1 MIERYL
7 HDVAIALEAI
17 MANKIKSLLTALGI
31 IFGVAAVI
39 SMLAIGNGAQQEIL
53 EQMKMV
59 GVNNIIIL
67 PITES
72 QEAKADED
80 FKASRKF
87 TPGLTMN
94 DLYAIRDN
102 IPVINSISPQIT
114 KDSYVIQSG
123 LRRTAKIH
131 GVEPAFFSLFN
142 ISLVS
147 GKMFTAKQIENGLPV
162 CIISEDMAMRFFS
175 SYEVAGKSIKCGQEW
190 FTIVGVAQKRNLSE
204 SSNKLGLSSGLDVLY
219 VPVKTMLLR
228 VENRALVTASDIKK
242 GDDQGNN
249 QNTKSESTNY
259 HQLDKIIVQVQE
271 TSQLEAV
278 SEIIHRLLLRRH
290 QGVADFEVVIPE
302 LLLKQQQRTKDIFN
316 IVLGAI
322 AGISLLV
329 GGIGIMNIMLASVLE
344 RVKEIGTRMALGAT
358 RKDIVVQ
365 FIAESTIISIS
376 GGLIGIL
383 LGFFLSAL
391 VTRFAG
397 ILTIVSPGS
406 VFIAFGISVSVGILF
421 GYMPARKASMQDP
434 VVSLRSE

>member
-1 MIERYL
+1 MKERYL
-7 HDVAIALEAI
+7 HDIAIALEAI
-17 MANKIKSLLTALGI
+17 MANKVKSLLTALGI

-67 PITES
+67 PILES
-72 QEAKADED
+72 QETKAEDEQMPS
-80 FKASRKF
+80 KKF
-87 TPGLTMN
+87 SPGLTMA
-94 DLYAIRDN
+94 DLNSLRN
-102 IPVINSISPQIT
+102 SIPVIRSISPQIT

-123 LRRTAKIH
+123 IRRTAKIH
-131 GVEPAFFSLFN
+131 GVEPAFFELFN
-142 ISLVS
+142 ITLVS
-147 GKMFTAKQIENGLPV
+147 GKMFTEKQIENGLPV

-175 SYEVAGKSIKCGQEW
+175 SLDVEGKTIKCGKVW

-204 SSNKLGLSSGLDVLY
+204 SSSKLGLSSGTDVIY
-219 VPVKTMLLR
+219 VPVQTMLLR
-228 VENRALVTASDIKK
+228 VENRALVTGRDIKR
-242 GDDQGNN
+242 GENDNN
-249 QNTKSESTNY
+249 QSQQTTTDKNY
-259 HQLDKIIVQVQE
+259 NQLDKIILQVEE
-271 TSQLEAV
+271 TNQLQAV
-278 SEIIHRLLLRRH
+278 SEIAHRLLLRRH
-290 QGVADFEVVIPE
+290 QEVADFEIVIPE

-383 LGFFLSAL
+383 LGFLLSAL

-397 ILTIVSPGS
+397 ILTIISAGS
-406 VFIAFGISVSVGILF
+406 VMVAFGISVSVGILF